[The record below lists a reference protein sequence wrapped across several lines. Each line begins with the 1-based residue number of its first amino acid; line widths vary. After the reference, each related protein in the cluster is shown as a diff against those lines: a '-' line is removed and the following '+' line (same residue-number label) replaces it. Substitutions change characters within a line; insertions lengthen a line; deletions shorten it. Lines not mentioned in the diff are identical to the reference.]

1 VASSTVTVIRRGGV
15 ITADTTTI
23 TMHAVVTEQHQLTN
37 TITDHP
43 VETGFNASDHSRPNP
58 DLLTLDCR
66 ISNTPLSNTQAT
78 EAVKAGAFT
87 IQTTTAAAQAAGAIG
102 AVDGYA
108 QGEWAKL
115 RRLRD
120 TSAIVTVSTTMGDYD
135 SMAIESISLPRAAKN
150 YDAIAFSISF
160 KHIRVVQNKL
170 TRGVVSSDKRV
181 GKKKSTGTKTAKDA
195 NKDVDPM
202 RTLADTAAQSDNPT
216 VSGIGKALGGK

>member
-1 VASSTVTVIRRGGV
+1 VAQQRVTVIQRGGV

-23 TMHAVVTEQHQLTN
+23 TMHAVVSEQHTLTN

-58 DLLTLDCR
+58 DLVTMDCR
-66 ISNTPLSNTQAT
+66 ISNTPLSSGQAT

-102 AVDGYA
+102 ATDGYA

-115 RRLRD
+115 RSLRD
-120 TSAIVTVSTTMGDYD
+120 TGAIVTVATTMGDYD
-135 SMAIESISLPRAAKN
+135 SMAIESLSLPRSAKN

-160 KHIRVVQNKL
+160 KRIRVVQNKL
-170 TRGVVSSDKRV
+170 TRGVVSTDKRV
-181 GKKKSTGTKTAKDA
+181 GKKKSTGNKTTKDA
-195 NKDVDPM
+195 GKDIDPL
-202 RTLADTAAQSDNPT
+202 RPVAKVVKDAGNQILK
-216 VSGIGKALGGK
+216 GFGGSAGD